1 MRGKYNHYTEEFRV
15 QCILEYENGKSIS
28 AIAKEHR
35 LPRTSV
41 KNWCLRSKDNIL
53 AEHYAN
59 KRRRTDGSK
68 ACEAEIAIIPEEAM
82 PRKISGEDLKKE
94 NKALREENEYLKDKV
109 AYLEALYEII
119 KQDPSSVM
127 KKRFSAIRK
136 AVESGRKN
144 IRRLCGIAGVSPKC
158 YYQSLKPKRKDAD
171 DALLLEEIAR
181 MQEEHGRCLGYR
193 KMAMELSKKLGIAV
207 NEKRVERIM
216 RENGLLS
223 NVRRKKYSE
232 EVYAARRDLRSL
244 WIPDLIGRRFFS
256 FYPRTRFVEDITYLP
271 ALEGNLYLNTIE
283 DMFNGEIVAWKIS
296 EHPDTKLCLDT
307 VDMLASELG
316 DAISGIILH
325 SDCGST
331 YVSYAYREK
340 LIGLGIRM
348 SMGSKGSCYENAA
361 MESLN
366 GIIKTEALYSEFG
379 KAAVNGKRVH
389 RENIVRKVEWFIDY
403 YNNRRCKKY
412 LGKLPP
418 VEFRKRNPNGICI
431 VAFDEAKH

>member
-1 MRGKYNHYTEEFRV
+1 M
-15 QCILEYENGKSIS
+15 
-28 AIAKEHR
+28 
-35 LPRTSV
+35 
-41 KNWCLRSKDNIL
+41 
-53 AEHYAN
+53 
-59 KRRRTDGSK
+59 
-68 ACEAEIAIIPEEAM
+68 
-82 PRKISGEDLKKE
+82 
-94 NKALREENEYLKDKV
+94 
-109 AYLEALYEII
+109 
-119 KQDPSSVM
+119 
-127 KKRFSAIRK
+127 
-136 AVESGRKN
+136 
-144 IRRLCGIAGVSPKC
+144 
-158 YYQSLKPKRKDAD
+158 
-171 DALLLEEIAR
+171 LLEEIAR

-296 EHPDTKLCLDT
+296 DHPDTKLCLDT

-331 YVSYAYREK
+331 
-340 LIGLGIRM
+340 
-348 SMGSKGSCYENAA
+348 
-361 MESLN
+361 
-366 GIIKTEALYSEFG
+366 
-379 KAAVNGKRVH
+379 
-389 RENIVRKVEWFIDY
+389 
-403 YNNRRCKKY
+403 
-412 LGKLPP
+412 
-418 VEFRKRNPNGICI
+418 
-431 VAFDEAKH
+431 

>member
-1 MRGKYNHYTEEFRV
+1 M
-15 QCILEYENGKSIS
+15 
-28 AIAKEHR
+28 
-35 LPRTSV
+35 
-41 KNWCLRSKDNIL
+41 
-53 AEHYAN
+53 
-59 KRRRTDGSK
+59 
-68 ACEAEIAIIPEEAM
+68 
-82 PRKISGEDLKKE
+82 
-94 NKALREENEYLKDKV
+94 
-109 AYLEALYEII
+109 
-119 KQDPSSVM
+119 
-127 KKRFSAIRK
+127 
-136 AVESGRKN
+136 
-144 IRRLCGIAGVSPKC
+144 
-158 YYQSLKPKRKDAD
+158 
-171 DALLLEEIAR
+171 LLEEIAR

-232 EVYAARRDLRSL
+232 EVYAARRALRSL
-244 WIPDLIGRRFFS
+244 RIPDLIGRRFFS

-340 LIGLGIRM
+340 LACLGIRM
-348 SMGSKGSCYENAA
+348 SMGSKGSCYDNAA

>member
-1 MRGKYNHYTEEFRV
+1 
-15 QCILEYENGKSIS
+15 
-28 AIAKEHR
+28 
-35 LPRTSV
+35 
-41 KNWCLRSKDNIL
+41 
-53 AEHYAN
+53 
-59 KRRRTDGSK
+59 
-68 ACEAEIAIIPEEAM
+68 
-82 PRKISGEDLKKE
+82 
-94 NKALREENEYLKDKV
+94 
-109 AYLEALYEII
+109 
-119 KQDPSSVM
+119 
-127 KKRFSAIRK
+127 
-136 AVESGRKN
+136 
-144 IRRLCGIAGVSPKC
+144 
-158 YYQSLKPKRKDAD
+158 
-171 DALLLEEIAR
+171 

-283 DMFNGEIVAWKIS
+283 DMFNGEI
-296 EHPDTKLCLDT
+296 PDTKLCLDT

-316 DAISGIILH
+316 EAISGIILH

-340 LIGLGIRM
+340 LACLGIRM
-348 SMGSKGSCYENAA
+348 SMGSKGSCYDNAA

-412 LGKLPP
+412 LGKLL
-418 VEFRKRNPNGICI
+418 RKRNPNGICI